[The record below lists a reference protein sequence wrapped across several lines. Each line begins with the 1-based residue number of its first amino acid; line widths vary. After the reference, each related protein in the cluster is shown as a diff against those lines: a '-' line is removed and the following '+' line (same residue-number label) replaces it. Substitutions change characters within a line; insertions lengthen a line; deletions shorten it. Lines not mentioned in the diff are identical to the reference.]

1 MSARGDILSAIRAR
15 PFGMAEPPPADDA
28 SPIVDAIGTFAER
41 ARLANAEV
49 HFVGNEEDVPQ
60 AIAELLRG
68 RNLPAIVHVPPN
80 ASQLPWESA
89 PGLTLEATPPGANEV
104 AVAIAPFAIAE
115 TGTLAYPARA
125 DAPASWHFR
134 TGFEIAILRAGT
146 ILPRMEEVIG
156 RLKANGLPSTVNFV
170 TGPSRTGDI
179 EQTLEL
185 GAHGPK
191 ALAIL
196 IVKGRSNQL

>member
-1 MSARGDILSAIRAR
+1 MSARDDILSAIRAR
-15 PFGMAEPPPADDA
+15 RHERAPLPPVYGPPAILNIIDA
-28 SPIVDAIGTFAER
+28 FVER

-49 HFVGNEEDVPQ
+49 RFIDSVADVPV
-60 AIAELLRG
+60 AIAELLRA
-68 RNLPAIVHVPPN
+68 RNLPAIVHVPPS
-80 ASQLPWESA
+80 ASQLPWDTA
-89 PGLTLEATPPGANEV
+89 PGLTLGHTAPGPDDA
-104 AVAIAPFAIAE
+104 AVAIAPFGIAE

-134 TGFEIAILRAGT
+134 AGFEIAIVRAGT
-146 ILPRMEEVIG
+146 ILLHMEDVIA
-156 RLKANGLPSTVNFV
+156 RAKSAGLPSTVNFV

-196 IVKGRSNQL
+196 VIRE